1 MRDLR
6 TYVEA
11 EVELGPGLT
20 VVAGPN
26 GAGKTNLLEA
36 AYLACTGRSFR
47 GASDRELVRRGA
59 DAGHVSAEVAS
70 GAAAGALN
78 VSAFSVGIQPPD
90 RRRLRV
96 DGNPVDGL
104 LDHPARPRMSVFLP
118 DRMALVKGG
127 PGLRRAHLDQLLVA
141 LRPSAGPLR
150 RGFHEALRQRNA
162 LLTSLRTRGVDL
174 DRARG
179 ELAPWDRALA
189 SAAAALTEARAA
201 AVAAV
206 DPAVAERARQL
217 GLDGELEVAYRPR
230 SSTDA
235 DELLQA
241 LSERVA
247 GDLERGF
254 THHGPHRDDLAVRR
268 EGRPLSRFG
277 SQGEQR
283 LALLALLLGEAD
295 ALHAASGQRPVLL
308 LDDVM
313 SELDVERRSRLV
325 EVLAGAGQA
334 LITVTEASHV
344 PGADADDV
352 GLVEV
357 EPGAAATVRVATV
370 ATGADR

>member
-47 GASDRELVRRGA
+47 GAGDRELVRRGA
-59 DAGHVSAEVAS
+59 DAAHVSAEVAS
-70 GAAAGALN
+70 GPPDGLAT
-78 VSAFSVGIQPPD
+78 SAFSVGLQPPE

-118 DRMALVKGG
+118 DRLALVKGG

-141 LRPSAGPLR
+141 LRPAAGPIR
-150 RGFHEALRQRNA
+150 RRFHEALRQRNA
-162 LLTSLRTRGVDL
+162 LLASLRARQVDAG
-174 DRARG
+174 RAAD
-179 ELAPWDRALA
+179 ELGPWDQAL
-189 SAAAALTEARAA
+189 
-201 AVAAV
+201 AVAAAELTAV
-206 DPAVAERARQL
+206 REQAVAAIDPAVAARAEQL
-217 GLDGELEVAYRPR
+217 GLEGALEVAYRPR
-230 SSTDA
+230 SSA
-235 DELLQA
+235 DPEQVRAA
-241 LSERVA
+241 LATRLA

-268 EGRPLSRFG
+268 EGRALARFG

-313 SELDVERRSRLV
+313 SELDVTRRTLLV
-325 EVLAGAGQA
+325 DVLAGAGQA
-334 LITVTEASHV
+334 LITVTEAAHV
-344 PGADADDV
+344 PGAERDEV
-352 GLVEV
+352 GLIEV
-357 EPGAAATVRVATV
+357 EPGVATTVRVGGG
-370 ATGADR
+370 GA